1 MARDPKATLSESEQ
15 MPPDPTD
22 YLPFPTPEHLRAW
35 FADHHIVRT
44 ELWVQ
49 IFKKGSGEPSI
60 TWDDC
65 VIESI
70 TWGWIDGI
78 KKRLDDTSYVQ
89 RRTPRRPKSNWS
101 KRNCNHAERL
111 IKEGLMMPTGLAQV
125 DAAKA
130 DGRWDAAYDGS
141 RDMVIPADFLTA
153 LDANPA
159 AKAFY
164 ATLTRA
170 NLFVIYHRLHSDKKP
185 EARARRMEQMLEQLA
200 LGKRFQ

>member
-1 MARDPKATLSESEQ
+1 

-22 YLPFPTPEHLRAW
+22 YLPFPTPAHLRAW
-35 FADHHIVRT
+35 FADHHIART

-49 IFKKGSGEPSI
+49 IFKKGSGEPSV

-89 RRTPRRPKSNWS
+89 RLTPRRPKSNWS

-141 RDMVIPADFLTA
+141 RDMVIPVDFLTA

-170 NLFVIYHRLHSDKKP
+170 NLFVIYHRLHSAKKP
-185 EARARRMEQMLEQLA
+185 ETRARRMEQMLEQLA